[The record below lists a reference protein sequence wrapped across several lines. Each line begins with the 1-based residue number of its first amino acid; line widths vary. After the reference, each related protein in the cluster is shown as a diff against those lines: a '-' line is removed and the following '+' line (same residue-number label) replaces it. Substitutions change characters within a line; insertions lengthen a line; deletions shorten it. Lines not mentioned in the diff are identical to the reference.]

1 MQTPE
6 IQIALHNKE
15 AFELYASIDPE
26 DLDRTVLWISQNQFL
41 SEIMQD
47 IYETVRIT
55 AIKIIQQRINSLQY
69 SITNLNRNLTK

>member
-6 IQIALHNKE
+6 IQIPLHNKE
-15 AFELYASIDPE
+15 AFELYVSIDPAG
-26 DLDRTVLWISQNQFL
+26 LDRTVLWISQNQSL

-47 IYETVRIT
+47 IYETARIT